1 MINKTLFVYNS
12 LNLFKILHEI
22 KENLYFEIKHIDQK
36 DYKKV
41 NDIITSF
48 KSEKMSI
55 SIVEKFSKMP
65 KILTFCVDAA

>member
-36 DYKKV
+36 DYKTWSDLMD
-41 NDIITSF
+41 NSSQEF
-48 KSEKMSI
+48 KDWYYKMKE
-55 SIVEKFSKMP
+55 IV
-65 KILTFCVDAA
+65 VDNKHH

>member
-41 NDIITSF
+41 NFEQYENYLII
-48 KSEKMSI
+48 
-55 SIVEKFSKMP
+55 
-65 KILTFCVDAA
+65 

>member
-36 DYKKV
+36 DYKKLIYE
-41 NDIITSF
+41 NF
-48 KSEKMSI
+48 R
-55 SIVEKFSKMP
+55 
-65 KILTFCVDAA
+65 CWC